1 MKWLGRF
8 VKRFVGEMRVLSRA
22 KRNRTDF
29 LAYEIRRPSLFV
41 YNSVAEMAQLAMNG
55 VDPRLKALAGVKAS
69 SMAGCPF

>member
-8 VKRFVGEMRVLSRA
+8 VKRLIGEIRVLSRA

-29 LAYEIRRPSLFV
+29 LAFEMRRPALFV
-41 YNSVAEMAQLAMNG
+41 YNSAAEMAQLAMNG